1 MKTFEGFKADAL
13 ELEEH
18 TRDYVAGLLSKEGLK
33 ENEIR
38 GYTQAL
44 NDQKNKIKNID
55 ELAVI
60 KLGAT
65 TNNLIDVIKQEYRRH
80 ITEYWGSFEKF
91 ITDYIIGKT
100 PDGHTKPGSNAAG
113 REDCEILGITLEDLM
128 CFKGHDPLSD
138 EMCDAFRQYININF
152 GSNIPLS
159 SAVKKVQED
168 YDAVLFEA
176 DSAAK
181 DEIYVRFQEIARDSG
196 AKKSDSVTYHFL
208 ADNKYYQA
216 AKARCAE
223 RNIQM

>member
-13 ELEEH
+13 ALEEH
-18 TRDYVAGLLSKEGLK
+18 TRDYVAGLLSEEGLADHYIK
-33 ENEIR
+33 

-44 NDQKNKIKNID
+44 NEQKNKIKNID

-65 TNNLIDVIKQEYRRH
+65 TNNLIDVIKREYKRH
-80 ITEYWGSFEKF
+80 MTEYWGNFEKF

-100 PDGHTKPGSNAAG
+100 PDGHFIPGSNAAG

-159 SAVKKVQED
+159 SAVRKAEED
-168 YDAVLFEA
+168 FNAVLFKP
-176 DSAAK
+176 DSAER
-181 DEIYVRFQEIARDSG
+181 DDIYIRAQEIARDSG
-196 AKKSDSVTYHFL
+196 AKRSDPVTYHFL
-208 ADNKYYQA
+208 ADNKYYQE
-216 AKARCAE
+216 AKERSAK